1 MRRRVIP
8 VLAVLVAAAGSLVL
22 AAAPASAVGPPPAGC
37 GSDSGC
43 SIEVGSGVA
52 ITGSTGADNGVYFPP
67 PPCIGVPFGDA
78 YTGSAKIL
86 SEYGDTNP
94 VATPTPTPS
103 ASMATPSAPA
113 SASGGASSSPTAL
126 YTTPAADAST
136 TPPPAAPVL
145 TAAEQQEVNKANILK
160 STSPK
165 PSGEWY
171 EIYRNP
177 YATQA
182 VSERCLSLPTYL
194 WVPQD
199 SDLLQVDG
207 LDIPVR
213 TLADLAFNQLNTAKL
228 VQVTLDPAG
237 KSDTNLPTFV
247 DAQLQPP
254 PRGIL
259 AVTAGGDPFVYATA
273 ETRDG
278 VAATVYARMTSL
290 TINTEPTNANPGTT
304 NAKIWDQSR
313 CSVVHQGNDG
323 PTSYALGSRYSK
335 SAMAQ
340 TGAGQAIDC
349 GVTYTAPGTYDLTVS
364 ISWTACWAPGT
375 YTGNGLPARC
385 KAVPGAQNL
394 APTTS
399 APTPVV
405 VRDIKSVNN
414 S

>member
-1 MRRRVIP
+1 MK
-8 VLAVLVAAAGSLVL
+8 S
-22 AAAPASAVGPPPAGC
+22 
-37 GSDSGC
+37 
-43 SIEVGSGVA
+43 
-52 ITGSTGADNGVYFPP
+52 
-67 PPCIGVPFGDA
+67 
-78 YTGSAKIL
+78 
-86 SEYGDTNP
+86 TNP
-94 VATPTPTPS
+94 
-103 ASMATPSAPA
+103 
-113 SASGGASSSPTAL
+113 
-126 YTTPAADAST
+126 
-136 TPPPAAPVL
+136 
-145 TAAEQQEVNKANILK
+145 E
-160 STSPK
+160 

-177 YATQA
+177 DATQA

-213 TLADLAFNQLNTAKL
+213 TLADLAFNQLNTAQL
-228 VQVTLDPAG
+228 GQVKLDPAG

-290 TINTEPTNANPGTT
+290 TINPGTA

-313 CSVVHQGNDG
+313 CSVVHPGDDG
-323 PTSYALGSRYSK
+323 PTSYALGWRYSK

-364 ISWTACWAPGT
+364 ISWTACSAPGV
-375 YTGNGLPARC
+375 YTGNGLPAGC
-385 KAVPGAQNL
+385 KAVPGAQDL

-399 APTPVV
+399 APTPVA